1 MNIIRTPNIIFYTLL
16 AIANFFAFIFIEPHF
31 QLFDSA
37 LFKLQLIYP
46 TQGWAP
52 YKDFVFI
59 YPFGPS
65 LVSLFIDKLSFG
77 AFNLI
82 TFIWPLHFLLQLVLI
97 NQIRKIYLNKNIHVI
112 VSILVIET
120 LVTAKLGGE
129 PFSTLLTFIVFLEYF
144 ITYQN
149 KKITW
154 KTFVYSTV
162 LCFVRWDR
170 LVFCICT
177 LFLYRAF
184 CKKKRVDFEIIHTTK
199 LFLISLSA
207 IFFLIFSIFIY
218 ENENFY
224 NSMQYIF
231 IDPFIIAKLRSLPFT
246 LENNFLSIINTYYLI
261 ILIYIILGYFLIK
274 EKFDNHKTF
283 FYFLGLTL
291 FIPSLSRSD
300 VGHFLPFYV
309 SSLFLIYSLPI
320 FVSSFYLKNKKF
332 ILYFNG
338 IFCITVLIFSLLT
351 NKSHIKNTC
360 NSFNNIK
367 NAYKSIFVG
376 NSQYDNFNINYP
388 YLYLQNLN
396 LKPATKFI
404 SDEPGIQNDCARAE
418 EIIRDI
424 DAAPKPTIFYLNKTI
439 LKDKNNTNQY
449 QNCGL
454 LEKYFSTK
462 TKVIGYCEVNQ
473 SEIEVRAGYER

>member
-1 MNIIRTPNIIFYTLL
+1 MNIIRTPNFIFYTLL
-16 AIANFFAFIFIEPHF
+16 AIANLFAFIFIEPHL

-46 TQGWAP
+46 TQGWVP

-82 TFIWPLHFLLQLVLI
+82 TFIWPLHFLLQLVLV
-97 NQIRKIYLNKNIHVI
+97 NQIRKIYFNRNIHVI
-112 VSILVIET
+112 FSILVIET

-129 PFSTLLTFIVFLEYF
+129 PFSTLLTFIVCLEYF
-144 ITYQN
+144 STYQT
-149 KKITW
+149 KQITW
-154 KTFVYSTV
+154 KTLIYSIL

-177 LFLYRAF
+177 LFLYRVF
-184 CKKKRVDFEIIHTTK
+184 CQIKRVDFEIIHTTK
-199 LFLISLSA
+199 LILISLSA
-207 IFFLIFSIFIY
+207 VFFLIFSIFIY

-224 NSMQYIF
+224 NAMQYIF

-246 LENNFLSIINTYYLI
+246 WENNFLSIINTYYLI
-261 ILIYIILGYFLIK
+261 ILIYLILGYFIIK

-283 FYFLGLTL
+283 FYFLGLSL

-309 SSLFLIYSLPI
+309 SSLFLIYSLPGFI
-320 FVSSFYLKNKKF
+320 SSFYLKNKNL
-332 ILYFNG
+332 ILYLNG
-338 IFCITVLIFSLLT
+338 IFCISVLLIFSLLT
-351 NKSHIKNTC
+351 NKNQIKNTC
-360 NSFNNIK
+360 NSFNKK
-367 NAYKSIFVG
+367 NEYQSIFVG

-388 YLYLQNLN
+388 YLYLENLN
-396 LKPATKFI
+396 LKPATKYI
-404 SDEPGIQNDCARAE
+404 SDEPGIQNTCARAK
-418 EIIRDI
+418 EIMRDL

-439 LKDKNNTNQY
+439 LKDKNNINQY

-454 LEKYFSTK
+454 LEKYFFTK
-462 TKVIGYCEVNQ
+462 TKIIGYCEVNQ
-473 SEIEVRAGYER
+473 SEIEVRTSYER

>member
-1 MNIIRTPNIIFYTLL
+1 MNIVRTPNIIFYTLL

-170 LVFCICT
+170 LVFCIFT

-184 CKKKRVDFEIIHTTK
+184 CKKKTCRFRNN
-199 LFLISLSA
+199 S
-207 IFFLIFSIFIY
+207 
-218 ENENFY
+218 Y
-224 NSMQYIF
+224 N
-231 IDPFIIAKLRSLPFT
+231 
-246 LENNFLSIINTYYLI
+246 
-261 ILIYIILGYFLIK
+261 
-274 EKFDNHKTF
+274 
-283 FYFLGLTL
+283 
-291 FIPSLSRSD
+291 
-300 VGHFLPFYV
+300 
-309 SSLFLIYSLPI
+309 
-320 FVSSFYLKNKKF
+320 
-332 ILYFNG
+332 
-338 IFCITVLIFSLLT
+338 
-351 NKSHIKNTC
+351 
-360 NSFNNIK
+360 
-367 NAYKSIFVG
+367 
-376 NSQYDNFNINYP
+376 
-388 YLYLQNLN
+388 
-396 LKPATKFI
+396 
-404 SDEPGIQNDCARAE
+404 
-418 EIIRDI
+418 
-424 DAAPKPTIFYLNKTI
+424 
-439 LKDKNNTNQY
+439 
-449 QNCGL
+449 
-454 LEKYFSTK
+454 
-462 TKVIGYCEVNQ
+462 
-473 SEIEVRAGYER
+473 